1 MGATNLTV
9 DSTSFKF
16 SGTTHPDVVAAFA
29 RYTELMFPHAVPSA
43 GETASAAAT
52 GCTVTV
58 KSDSKDLQLETD
70 ESYKLIVPADGS
82 AITIDA
88 PTYGESILRGGFAWA
103 QRACDG

>member
-1 MGATNLTV
+1 MIERGMRDHV
-9 DSTSFKF
+9 WE
-16 SGTTHPDVVAAFA
+16 H
-29 RYTELMFPHAVPSA
+29 ELMFPHVVPSTERGNMSSQSLRHAAPSA
-43 GETASAAAT
+43 GETASAVAT

-58 KSDSKDLQLETD
+58 KSDSKDLHLETN

-88 PTYGESILRGGFAWA
+88 PTYGESILRGGFARA